1 MAIKEMPIE
10 EKYDKLLDQYALN
23 EVMNYVLH
31 KEAGTMDKRN
41 DMMLKIWKK
50 MLPRFAGTTIKVMKM
65 VVPGR
70 TFKNLVNGFVSYSQS
85 TNPLSNLEVTWV
97 SDREAL
103 IRTRDCVELQRMRD
117 MAKKAGLDLDPKEIC
132 ENDSKIMP
140 EMFEEFG
147 VEVTIELEKKRM
159 CSSGKTEMIL
169 ASSSLFF
176 LKKSYALG
184 KKSYWR
190 CFS

>member
-23 EVMNYVLH
+23 TAMNYVLH

-41 DMMLKIWKK
+41 DMLLKVWKK
-50 MLPRFAGTTIKVMKM
+50 MLPRFAGTTIKVMKTIA
-65 VVPGR
+65 PGR

-103 IRTRDCVELQRMRD
+103 IRTRDCVELQKMRD
-117 MAKKAGLDLDPKEIC
+117 MAKKADLDLDPKEIC

-140 EMFEEFG
+140 DMFEEFG
-147 VEVTIELEKKRM
+147 IEVTIELEENGCVARTK
-159 CSSGKTEMIL
+159 
-169 ASSSLFF
+169 
-176 LKKSYALG
+176 LK
-184 KKSYWR
+184 
-190 CFS
+190 

>member
-1 MAIKEMPIE
+1 LEFKEMPVE
-10 EKYDKLLDQYALN
+10 EKHDKLLDQYILS
-23 EVMNYVLH
+23 ELMNYALH
-31 KEAGTMDKRN
+31 KEMGTLDKRN
-41 DMMLKIWKK
+41 AMMSKVYKK
-50 MLPRFAGTTIKVMKM
+50 MLPSLLGVALKVMKTIT
-65 VVPGR
+65 PGR
-70 TFKNLVNGFVSYSQS
+70 TFKNIVNGFVSYSQS

-147 VEVTIELEKKRM
+147 VEVTIELEKNGCAARAK
-159 CSSGKTEMIL
+159 
-169 ASSSLFF
+169 
-176 LKKSYALG
+176 LK
-184 KKSYWR
+184 
-190 CFS
+190 

>member
-1 MAIKEMPIE
+1 MYPLGWEEVRDLAIKEMPIE

-23 EVMNYVLH
+23 EVINYVLN

-41 DMMLKIWKK
+41 DMMLKVWKK
-50 MLPRFAGTTIKVMKM
+50 MLPRFAGTTIKVMKA

-70 TFKNLVNGFVSYSQS
+70 TFKNLVNGFFSYSQS

-117 MAKKAGLDLDPKEIC
+117 MAKKAGLDIDPKEIC
-132 ENDSKIMP
+132 RNDSKIMP
-140 EMFEEFG
+140 DMFEEFG
-147 VEVTIELEKKRM
+147 VEVTIELEENGCVARAK
-159 CSSGKTEMIL
+159 
-169 ASSSLFF
+169 
-176 LKKSYALG
+176 LK
-184 KKSYWR
+184 
-190 CFS
+190 